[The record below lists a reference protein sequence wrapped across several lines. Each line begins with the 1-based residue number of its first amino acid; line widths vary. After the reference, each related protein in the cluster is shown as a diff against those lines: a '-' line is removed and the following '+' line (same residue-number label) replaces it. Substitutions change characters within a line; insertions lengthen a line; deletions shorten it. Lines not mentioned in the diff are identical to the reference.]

1 MPRQRSSIFAR
12 ARARLAAAAA
22 RVRKPVQDALHGGRP
37 TPILCDDLTADRDPA
52 KEDPLSLSPGAAPS
66 ANSSPEN
73 PPAVA
78 AAARLGGGDAPGA
91 PTQARL
97 ATIPEDC
104 RLADKPSTADSTG
117 DTISQLA
124 AHLAA
129 HFHNTAMLGKP
140 EDDVA
145 WWTWCA
151 TLVRDAGAAAAA
163 PAPS

>member
-1 MPRQRSSIFAR
+1 MPRQRSSKFAW

-104 RLADKPSTADSTG
+104 RLAEKPSTADSTG
-117 DTISQLA
+117 DTTTSQLA

-129 HFHNTAMLGKP
+129 HFQSARARLGKSAMF
-140 EDDVA
+140 A
-145 WWTWCA
+145 WWNQLTE
-151 TLVRDAGAAAAA
+151 R
-163 PAPS
+163 